1 MLFKLRFF
9 LSRGFFISYE
19 NMKILFCDNSLRELL
34 NFRKVVIDAYVAWGC
49 EVVLVA
55 PKNCEY
61 IPDSSLIKLIPVKM
75 NRSGK
80 NPFQDLKY
88 CNTLRVIYGKEKP
101 DYIFHYTIK
110 PNIYGTL
117 AAALC
122 GIRSSAMIAGLGYVF
137 NKAGIGNRMARGL
150 YRFALRF
157 ADFVLVLN
165 GYNYQFLQDNRIV
178 TSQKLILLKGG
189 EGIDLSHFR
198 PQETMERSDKIR
210 FLMISR
216 LLYDKGYQEYV
227 DAAKAIRR
235 IYPECEFQL
244 LGNID
249 PDYPN
254 HVPEQQVLK
263 DQREGY
269 IQYLGY
275 YPDVLTYIQQ
285 AVCIVLPSFY
295 NEGLSRVLMEGLAMG
310 KPIITTDIP
319 GCRETVIDGKNGYLI
334 RPRDTESLIEAVKK
348 FLNLSYT
355 DRGTMGI
362 YGRRMAE
369 EVFDIQEVVKIYKRI
384 TDRSIDRGMKGGVI
398 HN

>member
-1 MLFKLRFF
+1 M
-9 LSRGFFISYE
+9 SRGFFISYE

-269 IQYLGY
+269 IQYLEY
-275 YPDVLTYIQQ
+275 HPDVLTYIQQ